1 MDKSKPDSKT
11 HRRRSLRLPQ
21 YDYAQPGGY
30 FITICTH
37 DRVCL
42 FGDNI
47 NGAMMLNDAGI
58 MVEKYWNEI
67 PQHFTHVT
75 LDEHAVMP
83 NHFHGIIFI
92 VGAGSSRPVQP
103 GSSRPV
109 QPGSSRPV
117 QPGSSRLML
126 LDKCEDCGKEGRED
140 RAPTVGNIVAYF
152 KYQSTKHINV
162 MRNGGFQKLWQRNYY
177 ERVIRNEKELFET
190 RQYIINNP
198 MNWELDENYR
208 RGGVIPP

>member
-1 MDKSKPDSKT
+1 MDKPKSDSKT
-11 HRRRSLRLPQ
+11 HHRRSLRLPQ

-42 FGDNI
+42 FGNI
-47 NGAMMLNDAGI
+47 VNGTMVLNDAGK

-67 PQHFTHVT
+67 PQHFTHIT
-75 LDEHAVMP
+75 LNEYAVMP

-92 VGAGSSRPVQP
+92 VGAGSSRP
-103 GSSRPV
+103 
-109 QPGSSRPV
+109 
-117 QPGSSRLML
+117 ML
-126 LDKCEDCGKEGRED
+126 LDRCEDCGKEGRED

>member
-103 GSSRPV
+103 GSSR
-109 QPGSSRPV
+109 
-117 QPGSSRLML
+117 LML

>member
-1 MDKSKPDSKT
+1 MNKPKSDSKT
-11 HRRRSLRLPQ
+11 HHRDSLRLPQ

-37 DRVCL
+37 DRACL
-42 FGDNI
+42 FGDMVNE
-47 NGAMMLNDAGI
+47 AMVLNDAGI
-58 MVEKYWNEI
+58 MVEKYWSEI
-67 PQHFTHVT
+67 PQHFQHVT
-75 LDEHAVMP
+75 LDEHAVMF

-103 GSSRPV
+103 GSSRP
-109 QPGSSRPV
+109 
-117 QPGSSRLML
+117 ML
-126 LDKCEDCGKEGRED
+126 FDRCEDYGKEGREN

-152 KYQSTKHINV
+152 KYQSTKHINI

-190 RQYIINNP
+190 QQYIINNP